1 MKENKPMATIV
12 DETEKKIQAGLFNKG
27 EYENIRK
34 RIKENKAPG
43 PNKKKKKLGMRSELA
58 R

>member
-12 DETEKKIQAGLFNKG
+12 DETEKKIQAGLFNND

-43 PNKKKKKLGMRSELA
+43 PNKKNKTGNMIWA
-58 R
+58 C